1 MGELVDVVELVV
13 ELLELLV
20 EESLDLGVLTIR
32 LILNLRSLSPYS
44 VRSSW
49 DIWWC

>member
-1 MGELVDVVELVV
+1 MV
-13 ELLELLV
+13 ELLELELVELEEVV

-32 LILNLRSLSPYS
+32 LIFNLRSLSPYS